1 MTDAKGDQL
10 SQDDLFQTGK
20 KYHDKKLYRDCS
32 LWMDSALKVEGD
44 LNADLVADYAAFC
57 FTQDRMS
64 ANQNLDFKPSIRTP

>member
-57 FTQDRMS
+57 FTQDRVL
-64 ANQNLDFKPSIRTP
+64 AN